1 MKVEEIKTFCKEN
14 NLTYK
19 ELAEKIG
26 MSEGSLRIAI
36 ATNRISTRTIAA
48 MNLLKK
54 VYKLENELKDFR
66 KLKEILSR

>member
-1 MKVEEIKTFCKEN
+1 MKIEEIKTFCKEN

-36 ATNRISTRTIAA
+36 ATNRISTRTIAT